1 MVRVAVMGFGGLWP
15 FLGLDLEM
23 ARRVWALVRGHG
35 AEDKIGLGML
45 DSGNSFAPRLLA
57 HGVAYPLGAV
67 GVLLRGSGG
76 DGLGQ
81 RLWNPQGDKMAPV
94 GLGRFGWLFAH
105 FVRGGFCNIEYYKRG
120 QAENVI
126 FFSPGCLPRIPGE
139 CITFPSMPVPRTN
152 TQKLL
157 TLHVDA
163 ELYAAAEKA
172 RGRTNRSQWIRD
184 AIAEKLARENVPVSP
199 DAVLPPDRGRKGGAT
214 WSPAALRKQDSP
226 SPKPQA
232 PSPKPQAP
240 SPKPQAPSPKPQVA
254 AVRPRP

>member
-1 MVRVAVMGFGGLWP
+1 
-15 FLGLDLEM
+15 
-23 ARRVWALVRGHG
+23 
-35 AEDKIGLGML
+35 ML
-45 DSGNSFAPRLLA
+45 DSGNSLTPRLLA

-67 GVLLRGSGG
+67 GVLLRGGGG

-81 RLWNPQGDKMAPV
+81 RLWNPQGYKMAPV

-105 FVRGGFCNIEYYKRG
+105 FVRGGVCNIEYYKRE
-120 QAENVI
+120 QAENCNI
-126 FFSPGCLPRIPGE
+126 FSHGGLPENVGG
-139 CITFPSMPVPRTN
+139 CITSLPMAAPRTN

-184 AIAEKLARENVPVSP
+184 AIAEKLARENVEVSA
-199 DAVLPPDRGRKGGAT
+199 DAVLPPDRGRKSGAT
-214 WSPAALRKQDSP
+214 WSPAVLRKQDSP

-240 SPKPQAPSPKPQVA
+240 SPKPQAPSP
-254 AVRPRP
+254 